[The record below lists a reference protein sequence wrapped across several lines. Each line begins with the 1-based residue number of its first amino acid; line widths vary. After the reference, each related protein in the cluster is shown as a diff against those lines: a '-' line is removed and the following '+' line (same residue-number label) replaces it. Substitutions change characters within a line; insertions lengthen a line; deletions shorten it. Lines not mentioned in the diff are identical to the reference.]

1 MMKKLTDTAAARG
14 YRAVRRFAASHIA
27 FSLISS
33 GILILLLMALMFQTY
48 LKNAYYQYLLDETTQ
63 IGRAH
68 V

>member
-33 GILILLLMALMFQTY
+33 GILILLLMALMFQ
-48 LKNAYYQYLLDETTQ
+48 KN
-63 IGRAH
+63 
-68 V
+68 